1 MSRLLSFLFCIGL
14 ACNAIHAQTTVEE
27 KEDSTIINL
36 RNEFLEVTPKEA
48 SLSSSDN
55 TNLDLPQLESALDI
69 PKLNWQAQPSY
80 ALPSLPHWKSG
91 YIYGYNSSQSNMLLG
106 GIYNSG
112 VSINQS
118 LGRYWTVSSGIDV
131 TKYGV
136 AYNRASFNGS
146 IVYHPCNNFSVTM
159 FGSYSPGSF
168 FSTMQVGQA
177 WYAGGYISLET
188 DNHWGIDLGAS
199 HSYDAFY
206 GHETTPIIRPYYKTG
221 GGAKIG
227 FDFGPMLKG
236 YMNKNG
242 RSNSMEFNPV
252 MPRPLNGLPPV
263 APRK

>member
-80 ALPSLPHWKSG
+80 TLPSLPHWKSG

-136 AYNRASFNGS
+136 A
-146 IVYHPCNNFSVTM
+146 
-159 FGSYSPGSF
+159 
-168 FSTMQVGQA
+168 
-177 WYAGGYISLET
+177 
-188 DNHWGIDLGAS
+188 
-199 HSYDAFY
+199 
-206 GHETTPIIRPYYKTG
+206 
-221 GGAKIG
+221 
-227 FDFGPMLKG
+227 
-236 YMNKNG
+236 
-242 RSNSMEFNPV
+242 
-252 MPRPLNGLPPV
+252 
-263 APRK
+263 